1 MSEHV
6 ALFKEHDENWS
17 WFEKHYNDLV
27 ERFDGEFVAIYKQRV
42 VDHDK
47 KISTLM
53 KRIEPRYPPDHV
65 FVEYVSHE
73 KLTMILSTTHA

>member
-65 FVEYVSHE
+65 FAEYVSHE
-73 KLTMILSTTHA
+73 KLTMIL

>member
-17 WFEKHYNDLV
+17 WFEKHYDDLV
-27 ERFDGEFVAIYKQRV
+27 EKFDGKFVAIYKQRV

-47 KISTLM
+47 EMSKLM
-53 KRIEPRYPPDHV
+53 KRIESKYPPDCV
-65 FVEYVSHE
+65 FVEFVSRE
-73 KLTMILSTTHA
+73 KLTMIL

>member
-17 WFEKHYNDLV
+17 CFEKHYDELV
-27 ERFDGEFVAIYKQRV
+27 EKFDGKFVAVYEQRL
-42 VDHDK
+42 VDHDREMN
-47 KISTLM
+47 TLM

-65 FVEYVSHE
+65 FVEFVSRE
-73 KLTMILSTTHA
+73 KLTMVL